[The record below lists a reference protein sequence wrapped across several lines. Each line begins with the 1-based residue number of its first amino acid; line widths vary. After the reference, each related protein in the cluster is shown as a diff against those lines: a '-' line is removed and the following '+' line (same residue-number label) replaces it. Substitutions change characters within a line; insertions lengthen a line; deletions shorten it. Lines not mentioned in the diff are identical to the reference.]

1 MLVAAASAGGGG
13 VFVGGAVG
21 LLGALVF
28 GIGGAAY
35 DVRLLRFVAV
45 GMALAVSGRE
55 RGGGGRGGLPVMH
68 TFLYSLGTLHARGS
82 VQVLPAAYSGST
94 FLLVEAYSKVGRRSS
109 WPCPWRLPRRA

>member
-68 TFLYSLGTLHARGS
+68 TFLYSPGTLHARGS